1 MNPYDLSLRITQGF
15 AVVGD
20 LHVDNRTPISRIDNI
35 METMDKKLRSILS
48 SCKSHNVRYVF
59 FEGDLINR
67 VSMTFEALNLA
78 IQVFM
83 EFRRQ
88 GIQLFSILGNHD
100 IVRNSTDK
108 LDKSPVQILFTMGLI
123 THINLESP
131 VYFHLSDFYGN
142 SASGMKVAKLTA
154 VDYTEEPVQAESGMF
169 NILLAHMFYNADP
182 IIAEKVH
189 NLLPEEISG
198 LNYDLI
204 FLGHDHECYPDEVV
218 GKTRIIRDGSVLRGT
233 SHNYNMTRTPQ
244 FSIVTLVGI
253 ELGGDTASR
262 FEVEKVEIEHLPY
275 KDIAS
280 EYALTKKSG
289 SDTLEGLQDI
299 LSGLADRLVSLKT
312 DDGDRIYEIIQS
324 DQSLDP
330 ECRSLILK
338 YVQESA

>member
-1 MNPYDLSLRITQGF
+1 MSLIDLGLGQRQAF

-20 LHVDNRTPISRIDNI
+20 LHIDNRTPISRIDNI
-35 METMDKKLRSILS
+35 METMDKKLHSILN
-48 SCKSHNVRYVF
+48 SCKFHNVKYVF

-83 EFRRQ
+83 EFKNC

-100 IVRNSTDK
+100 IVRNSVDM

-131 VYFHLSDFYGN
+131 VRFFFKSESMLSWNGLPI
-142 SASGMKVAKLTA
+142 AKLTP
-154 VDYTEEPVQAESGMF
+154 VDYTEELVPADYRVRC
-169 NILLAHMFYNADP
+169 NILLAHMFYDADP
-182 IIAEKVH
+182 LIAEKAH
-189 NLLPEEISG
+189 NLLPEEISA

-204 FLGHDHECYPDEVV
+204 FLGHDHEYYSDVV
-218 GKTRIIRDGSVLRGT
+218 VDKTRIIRSGSVLRGT
-233 SHNYNMTRTPQ
+233 SHNYNMTRVPQ
-244 FSIVTLVGI
+244 FSVVTFTRIDDGKAVF
-253 ELGGDTASR
+253 D
-262 FEVEKVEIEHLPY
+262 VEQVEIEHLPY

-299 LSGLADRLVSLKT
+299 LSGLADRLVSLKN
-312 DDGDRIYEIIQS
+312 DDGDRIYEIIKS